1 MKFWLTEVLRVL
13 WLAVPVLVA
22 ALFHVVVIKLDWFQF
37 VKEPIDGGRTFREKR
52 WFGDNKTWRGLLL
65 YTIVST
71 LGVIPQGLWR
81 IPSIEYEG
89 LDYST
94 WQGLLPIGFLLGLG
108 FALGELP
115 NSFIKRRRDIKPGE
129 RGNPAFVILDQV
141 DSLIGCM
148 VLLCVIWVA
157 PWQTWLVVIVL
168 GIVLHILVNG
178 IFVLV
183 GLKKS
188 VF

>member
-1 MKFWLTEVLRVL
+1 MTEILRVL

-22 ALFHVVVIKLDWFQF
+22 AAIHIAVIKLDWLSFL
-37 VKEPIDGGRTFREKR
+37 KKPIDGGRSFREKR
-52 WFGDNKTWRGLLL
+52 IFGDNKTWRGLIIYSL
-65 YTIVST
+65 VST
-71 LGVIPQGLWR
+71 LAVIPQGLWR
-81 IPSIEYEG
+81 IPSVEYEG
-89 LDYST
+89 LDYAT

-115 NSFIKRRRDIKPGE
+115 NSFIKRQ
-129 RGNPAFVILDQV
+129 RGIGAGKRGSPLYVIGDQV
-141 DSLIGCM
+141 DSLIGCLA
-148 VLLCVIWVA
+148 LLCILWVP
-157 PWQTWLVVIVL
+157 PWQTWLVVILL
-168 GIVLHILVNG
+168 GIVLHMSFNA